1 MKGRIV
7 MDHIKLKEI
16 IYITTAILCS
26 IISMTGKEMS
36 ISLSTLLIVASICY
50 STDD

>member
-1 MKGRIV
+1 
-7 MDHIKLKEI
+7 MDRKKLKYI
-16 IYITTAILCS
+16 IYMMTAILCS

-50 STDD
+50 STDN